1 MDLVHGVPM
10 FHFVLRILP
19 GNLRFRRVLTNLVRS
34 NVSSRFRTSS
44 KKTAEIGPTP
54 LFSGLGRRADLVVRL
69 RR

>member
-1 MDLVHGVPM
+1 M
-10 FHFVLRILP
+10 
-19 GNLRFRRVLTNLVRS
+19 NLVRS

-54 LFSGLGRRADLVVRL
+54 LFSGFGRRADLVVRL